1 MKTLKEAVTDGDAIV
16 WKITKDHIGA
26 GDEEGTTNS
35 SPDMLVEFADQLIHK
50 FKLYDDDGELYYE
63 GIATNQDSESAFEP
77 LDWAMAND
85 GCTEI
90 KYLNKGKWET
100 L

>member
-1 MKTLKEAVTDGDAIV
+1 MRNWV
-16 WKITKDHIGA
+16 ITKDHIGGYQHDDLSLSDRA
-26 GDEEGTTNS
+26 KEIVKKGT
-35 SPDMLVEFADQLIHK
+35 PFR
-50 FKLYDDDGELYYE
+50 LYDDDGELYYE
-63 GIATNQDSESAFEP
+63 GRFLMTDDHTGFEP

-90 KYLNKGKWET
+90 KLFENGKWAT